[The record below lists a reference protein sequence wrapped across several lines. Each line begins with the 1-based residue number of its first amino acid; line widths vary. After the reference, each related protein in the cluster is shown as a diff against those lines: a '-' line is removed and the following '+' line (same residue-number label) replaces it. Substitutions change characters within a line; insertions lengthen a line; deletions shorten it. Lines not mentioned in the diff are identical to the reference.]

1 MNSTGRECLT
11 AYTNKNSKIN
21 STVCFNIS
29 NTPDIYFK
37 ESNPLRIEVN
47 NMKRLVFETKDY
59 PKVNLKYS
67 SSHPELIRINNQ
79 GIITAIRPGESIISV
94 HGLDSKGTKLK
105 VIAVSNN
112 GLINN
117 YTLKENNAD
126 LYSNLMIVTYPD
138 DEVLWGGANIYKY
151 PYFIVCLTN
160 GINLVRANEFKQ
172 VLNFT
177 NNSGIILT
185 YPILKDHHV
194 RDDWPEVRNVILKD
208 LTLIFKYKN

>member
-59 PKVNLKYS
+59 PKVNLKYL

-194 RDDWPEVRNVILKD
+194 RDDWSEVRNGILKD